1 MDLGQFG
8 ISAVPLHNSP
18 YGPLLPEHL
27 AGSNKGKVAIVKG
40 AAQGI
45 GKKIAEALANSGAN
59 VAIVD
64 LKDGSETKTA
74 CESFNVKAA
83 CYSCDVTDVERM
95 RTVVEDIEKVLGPID
110 ILVKNAGMNRGRPIC
125 MDTFEGYW
133 RCFEVNYKSVMN
145 CIFAVLPGMRERKSG
160 TIISMASRAGTH
172 DCPLALGYT
181 DSKTAIIRATASIQ
195 GELEMDGLG
204 ETIQMF
210 SLHPGGV
217 PTALGSCKYILTR
230 SYNYPMVNQ
239 WPPVPGSEEGLQY
252 QSAGFPADV
261 AQRYPEAEKTMKQFL
276 TYLRTDP
283 GLCAMTCAYL
293 ATGRGKQL
301 RGMYLDVRQ
310 DIGRVAARGRS
321 ALQKAGLYSL
331 KMDFIEDYANEV

>member
-27 AGSNKGKVAIVKG
+27 VGRNKGKVAIVTG

-110 ILVKNAGMNRGRPIC
+110 ILVNNAGMNRGRPIC

-204 ETIQMF
+204 ENIQMF

-217 PTALGSCKYILTR
+217 PTTLGTS
-230 SYNYPMVNQ
+230 
-239 WPPVPGSEEGLQY
+239 
-252 QSAGFPADV
+252 GFPADV

-276 TYLRTDP
+276 TYLKTDP

-293 ATGRGKQL
+293 AAGRGKEL

-310 DIGRVAARGRS
+310 DIERVASRGRS